1 MFEKLKKLDHILQT
15 TPEERRRESREALDG
30 ALVVVDGDA
39 YGLADWSAHGF
50 CVAEYTAER
59 KPGDRVEMYFSIPMG
74 DETLEFKCRTVIAR
88 YDAKKKELGGMFS
101 NLDDE
106 MQDLIDEHFNVF
118 SAKRYS
124 KGLMQGLKSTLKRS
138 GDNED

>member
-15 TPEERRRESREALDG
+15 TPEERRREAREDLEG

-50 CVAEYTAER
+50 CVAEYTAGR
-59 KPGDRVEMYFSIPMG
+59 KPGDRVDMYFSIPMG
-74 DETLEFKCRTVIAR
+74 DQTLEFKCRAVIAR
-88 YDAKKKELGGMFS
+88 YDVAKRELGGMFS

-106 MQDLIDEHFNVF
+106 LQDHIDEHFNVF
-118 SAKRYS
+118 SAKRYGKDLM
-124 KGLMQGLKSTLKRS
+124 KGLSAKLGR
-138 GDNED
+138 GDNE